1 MKEWNELSEFSKQI
15 INDLD
20 ELNASILEAKEKAL
34 KLAHKLYEAA
44 PMHESAATIQECAEN
59 AGWIEMC
66 LDHEV
71 DEHIYNIL
79 KLINKVD

>member
-15 INDLD
+15 IGDVND
-20 ELNASILEAKEKAL
+20 LNASILVAKEKAL
-34 KLAHKLYEAA
+34 KLAHKLYEAKPA
-44 PMHESAATIQECAEN
+44 YQECAEN

-71 DEHIYNIL
+71 DEHIYNIV
-79 KLINKVD
+79 KLINKMG